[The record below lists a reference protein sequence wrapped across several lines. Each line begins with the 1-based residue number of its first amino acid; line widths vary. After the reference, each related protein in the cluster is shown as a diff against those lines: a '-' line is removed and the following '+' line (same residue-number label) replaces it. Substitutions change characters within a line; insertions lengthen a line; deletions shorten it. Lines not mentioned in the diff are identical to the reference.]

1 MSLGKNVGVLLLG
14 GLLLYA
20 PEVFARGGRGC
31 GPDGCGAWTSFA
43 LVGLIFYG
51 LYFFSRGS
59 KIPWLGL
66 IPHALIIGGTAFA
79 AAGVKGAGAAFAAFV
94 ISITIVHAYFKISNA
109 KSQE

>member
-1 MSLGKNVGVLLLG
+1 MSLGKNVGFLLLG

-20 PEVFARGGRGC
+20 PEVFAKSRGC
-31 GPDGCGAWTSFA
+31 GPDGCGAWAGVA
-43 LVGLIFYG
+43 LAGVVFFG
-51 LYFFSRGS
+51 LYCISRVR